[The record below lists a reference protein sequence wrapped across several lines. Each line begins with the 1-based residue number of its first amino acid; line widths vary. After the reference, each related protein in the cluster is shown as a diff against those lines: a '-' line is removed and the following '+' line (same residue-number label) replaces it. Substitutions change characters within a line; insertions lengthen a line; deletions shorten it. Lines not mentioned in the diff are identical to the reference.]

1 MSGSTEDLTRH
12 SFETLKRMAIHLI
25 FFEGYEKGDLLRYF
39 NERLIG
45 DKKNDMQ
52 KYVVEYFRKVI
63 GGNKATRRQRL
74 GYIGVKRDKFFKD
87 CSKSHLKPWVKEK
100 I

>member
-52 KYVVEYFRKVI
+52 KYIVEYFRKVI
-63 GGNKATRRQRL
+63 GGDKATRRQRRVML
-74 GYIGVKRDKFFKD
+74 G
-87 CSKSHLKPWVKEK
+87 SKGISFSK
-100 I
+100 IVRKVI